1 MEFEKRL
8 TAFQDILLKTVATD
22 HSGNRLQNEDAM
34 VRSFEMLKRLRSDG
48 NRLFIIGNGGSA
60 AIASHAVIDF
70 LNVAGIAAHT
80 LHDSAVMT
88 CMANDYGYEQGFAR
102 VLDCFAD
109 GGDILIAISSSGKSA
124 NILNAVARSK
134 ERSAGVIT
142 LSGFAES
149 NPLRSLGDLNFWLPS
164 ADYGLVEVGHQFL
177 LHNISDRFLAERREQ
192 T

>member
-1 MEFEKRL
+1 MEFEQRL
-8 TAFQDILLKTVATD
+8 MAFQEVLQKTVATD
-22 HSGNRLQNEDAM
+22 QNGGSLQTEDAL
-34 VRSFEMLKRLRSDG
+34 VQSFGMLKQLRSSG

-102 VLDCFAD
+102 ALDCFASD
-109 GGDILIAISSSGKSA
+109 GDILIAISSSGKSA
-124 NILNAVARSK
+124 NILNAVAKSK

-142 LSGFAES
+142 LSGFTES
-149 NPLRSLGDLNFWLPS
+149 NPLRSLGDLNLWLPS
-164 ADYGLVEVGHQFL
+164 ADYGIVEVGHQFL
-177 LHNISDRFLAERREQ
+177 LHNISDRFLAERQELK
-192 T
+192 